1 MVHQKEGADQH
12 EKRECLKDVKNTGKV
27 YLLHSKNN
35 GHMKDLIKLATKLSI
50 NPYAEYEQCKLV
62 KKVKEITSMCS
73 SSISRVVKIKDVNTF
88 LRQ

>member
-50 NPYAEYEQCKLV
+50 NPYAEYEQCKLSE
-62 KKVKEITSMCS
+62 KGE
-73 SSISRVVKIKDVNTF
+73 RNN
-88 LRQ
+88 